1 MALDTAISPE
11 LSAEGRA
18 REIVHRVQT
27 VRKEA
32 GLRVEDRIELLYD
45 GAPELQAVIA
55 DFADYVRRE
64 TLAVSLRRE
73 ESPGRFAW
81 SGQIDDLPLQL
92 GLKQF
97 ES

>member
-1 MALDTAISPE
+1 
-11 LSAEGRA
+11 
-18 REIVHRVQT
+18 

-45 GAPELQAVIA
+45 GAPELQAVIE

-73 ESPGRFAW
+73 GSLGRFAW

-92 GLKQF
+92 GLKRF
-97 ES
+97 EG